1 MIESWFV
8 PEWFNRLNDSFS
20 RNDSLINSDVL
31 PPAGGLISHLKS
43 IFIFKIILN
52 ISIQCFMFKI

>member
-1 MIESWFV
+1 MIQ
-8 PEWFNRLNDSFS
+8 FS
-20 RNDSLINSDVL
+20 RNDSLINSDVW

-52 ISIQCFMFKI
+52 ISIQCFMFKMSQNDAFVTG

>member
-1 MIESWFV
+1 MI
-8 PEWFNRLNDSFS
+8 RFS

-31 PPAGGLISHLKS
+31 PPAGGLISHLKY

-52 ISIQCFMFKI
+52 ISIQCFMFKMSENDAFVTG